1 VEDEFWFHWIGMHT
15 IVVYVIHRSL
25 LGTGEAAGSS
35 ELFKAATLGSFGGL
49 GCLGSFGCFGCLGGF
64 GCLGSF
70 GSFGR
75 RPRFFNNG
83 ISGSSDISIVDKD
96 MSFGTST

>member
-1 VEDEFWFHWIGMHT
+1 MHT

-49 GCLGSFGCFGCLGGF
+49 GCLGSFGCFSCLGG
-64 GCLGSF
+64 LGSF